1 MNIFLIVILQIDIR
15 EAKDVLLEKM
25 MKKLTEEEYK
35 RLEREEICRELY
47 IAEKEQQLKKEAIT
61 VALKKKQTAKEFL
74 QEMVKIYYI
83 IVHRCHFDCL
93 LLRSE

>member
-1 MNIFLIVILQIDIR
+1 
-15 EAKDVLLEKM
+15 

-47 IAEKEQQLKKEAIT
+47 IAEKEHQLKKEAIT

-74 QEMVKIYYI
+74 QEMVKNILYTG
-83 IVHRCHFDCL
+83 VDRV

>member
-1 MNIFLIVILQIDIR
+1 
-15 EAKDVLLEKM
+15 

-47 IAEKEQQLKKEAIT
+47 IAEKEHQLKKEAIT

-74 QEMVKIYYI
+74 QEMVKIY
-83 IVHRCHFDCL
+83 CL
-93 LLRSE
+93 LVSIACY